1 MKLQIALENLEF
13 FAYHGLY
20 DIEKIN
26 GAIFKVDVWI
36 DAEYEDNIDLSK
48 LENLVNYEDAFA
60 VIKAEMEIPRQFI
73 EDLAQSMIAKL
84 EDRFAEKDLMITL
97 KITKPNPAGKFGSG
111 AASVTIQM

>member
-1 MKLQIALENLEF
+1 MKLQTALEDLEF

-20 DIEKIN
+20 AEEKIK
-26 GAIFKVDVWI
+26 GGIFKVDVWI
-36 DAEYEDNIDLSK
+36 DEEVADDTDLSK
-48 LENLVNYEDAFA
+48 LENLVNYEDAFH

-111 AASVTIQM
+111 AASVTLQL